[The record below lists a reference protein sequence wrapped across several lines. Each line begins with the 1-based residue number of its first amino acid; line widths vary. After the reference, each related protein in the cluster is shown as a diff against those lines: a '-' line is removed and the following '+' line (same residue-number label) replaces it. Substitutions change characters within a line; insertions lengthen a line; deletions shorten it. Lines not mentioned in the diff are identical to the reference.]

1 MHLKNGTSDR
11 GQVVSAIGHFVT
23 VMYVNS
29 KQTWSEINGLTEFW
43 FKIYASKNSA
53 YQTFIFYHLKIQRPG
68 DKAGTTYVHCPH

>member
-29 KQTWSEINGLTEFW
+29 TQTCSEINGLTEFW
-43 FKIYASKNSA
+43 FKIYACKSSA
-53 YQTFIFYHLKIQRPG
+53 YQAFIFYPYKIQRPG
-68 DKAGTTYVHCPH
+68 DKAKTT